1 MRFSTI
7 LTSEQAAMLYDL
19 VKEHR
24 VAIVERTSF
33 GILDGLLIALAQI
46 DRGGGAVLCD
56 RPVEFDW
63 GRDVVEVAVL
73 PRSSYI
79 TCPGARPVPRPYWNL
94 AIAPYK
100 DRQPVIMYEATDPL
114 VVVPLVAAV
123 VPPLLPLR

>member
-1 MRFSTI
+1 MRFSTV

-56 RPVEFDW
+56 RPVVFDW
-63 GRDVVEVAVL
+63 GRDVIEAAVL

-79 TCPGARPVPRPYWNL
+79 TCPGARPVSRPYWNL
-94 AIAPYK
+94 AIPRK

-114 VVVPLVAAV
+114 VVVPLVAVV